1 MPPATA
7 TPPATVQ
14 ARFDRAGLDTLV
26 AEQASAGWVSDRRR
40 EAFAALET
48 LSLPDRKSEHWMRTD
63 LRLFKP
69 AAWGLAVKPATGA
82 VPEGL
87 LAAAI
92 AARGSAVECF
102 PDEGRA
108 GSAAGGLAA
117 ATIAPRGSA
126 TRQGRELFAA
136 HAESAPGIAGRFAA
150 LDGHIVQ
157 DELSPALA
165 AQGVRFGSA
174 EAVLADL
181 EAELRPHW
189 FSVID
194 TRSDWFAAL
203 HAAFHRASVVLYVP
217 AGVKV
222 AEPLHVMSAISA
234 GGVDTSHVLV
244 VLGDGAEATLLT
256 ETAGGGAAG
265 SAGGFHCGGTEIV
278 VGRRAFLRM
287 VNLQNWNLGV
297 WHFARQKAVVHAGGR
312 LQWTLG
318 ALGSRLSQVA
328 QDVALV
334 GREAE
339 AQVNGVMFTEGRQHL
354 VYNTLQHHAAPA
366 CKSDL
371 LYKGALQDRSRLVW
385 RGMIKVDKA
394 AQKTDGYQR
403 NDNLM
408 LSNESRADSI
418 PGLEIEADDVRCTHG
433 ATSGRVDA
441 EQVFYAQAR
450 GLTADEAARL
460 VVTGFFQQ
468 VFDRITIP
476 EVREAL
482 ARAVCSRIRRLS

>member
-1 MPPATA
+1 MSPATA
-7 TPPATVQ
+7 TPPSPVQ
-14 ARFDRAGLDTLV
+14 VRFDRAGFDALV
-26 AEQASAGWVSDRRR
+26 AERATAGWVADRRR
-40 EAFAALET
+40 EAFAALES
-48 LSLPDRKSEHWMRTD
+48 LALPDRRSENWMRTD

-69 AAWGLAVKPATGA
+69 AAWGLAARPAAQA

-92 AARGSAVECF
+92 AAGESAVECF
-102 PDEGRA
+102 PEEACGT
-108 GSAAGGLAA
+108 AA
-117 ATIAPRGSA
+117 AKP
-126 TRQGRELFAA
+126 L
-136 HAESAPGIAGRFAA
+136 AGRFAS
-150 LDGHIVQ
+150 LDGHVIR

-165 AQGVRFGSA
+165 ARGVRFGSA

-181 EAELRPHW
+181 EAELKPHW

-194 TRSDWFAAL
+194 SRSDWFAAL
-203 HAAFHRASVVLYVP
+203 HAAFHRASAVLYVP

-234 GGVDTSHVLV
+234 GGVDTSHMLV
-244 VLGDGAEATLLT
+244 VLGEGAEATLLT
-256 ETAGGGAAG
+256 ETAGGGPAG
-265 SAGGFHCGGTEIV
+265 TAGGFHCGGTEIV
-278 VGRRAFLRM
+278 VGRRAFLRI
-287 VNLQNWNLGV
+287 VNLQNWNTGV
-297 WHFARQKAVVHAGGR
+297 WHFARQKAMVHAGGR

-354 VYNTLQHHAAPA
+354 VYNTLQHHEAPA
-366 CKSDL
+366 CRSDL

-450 GLTADEAARL
+450 GLSADEAARL
-460 VVTGFFQQ
+460 VVAGFFQQ

-482 ARAVCSRIRRLS
+482 ARAVCSRIRRIS

>member
-1 MPPATA
+1 MMPTAAA
-7 TPPATVQ
+7 TPASPAQ
-14 ARFDRAGLDTLV
+14 RRFDRAGLDALLMEPG
-26 AEQASAGWVSDRRR
+26 APGLMADRRR
-40 EAFAALET
+40 QAFAVLES
-48 LSLPDRKSEHWMRTD
+48 LGLPDRRSEHWMRTD
-63 LRLFKP
+63 LRPFKP
-69 AAWGLAVKPATGA
+69 AAWGLAGRPGDAV

-87 LAAAI
+87 LAEAI
-92 AARGSAVECF
+92 TSGE
-102 PDEGRA
+102 
-108 GSAAGGLAA
+108 
-117 ATIAPRGSA
+117 SA
-126 TRQGRELFAA
+126 TEYFAEETRRSGAVGR
-136 HAESAPGIAGRFAA
+136 IAGRFAS
-150 LDGHIVQ
+150 LDGHIVR
-157 DELSPALA
+157 DDIDPELA
-165 AQGVRFGSA
+165 AKGVRFGAA
-174 EAVLADL
+174 ETVLGELGGEL
-181 EAELRPHW
+181 EPHW
-189 FSVID
+189 FNVID
-194 TRSDWFAAL
+194 SGCDWFAAL
-203 HAAFHRASVVLYVP
+203 HAAFHRASAVLYVP
-217 AGVKV
+217 PRVKV
-222 AEPLHVMSAISA
+222 VDPLHVMAAISA

-244 VLGDGAEATLLT
+244 VLGEGAEATLLT
-256 ETAGGGAAG
+256 ETAGGGPVG

-278 VGRRAFLRM
+278 VGRGAFLRM
-287 VNLQNWNLGV
+287 VNLQNWNTGV
-297 WHFARQKAVVHAGGR
+297 WHFARQKAVVQAGGR

-328 QDVALV
+328 QDVALA

-354 VYNTLQHHAAPA
+354 VYNTLQHHEAPA
-366 CKSDL
+366 CRSDL

-385 RGMIKVDKA
+385 RGMIKVDKG

-450 GLTADEAARL
+450 GLSADEAARL

-476 EVREAL
+476 AVREAL
-482 ARAVCSRIRRLS
+482 ARAVCSRIRRIT

>member
-1 MPPATA
+1 MSTATA
-7 TPPATVQ
+7 TSASL
-14 ARFDRAGLDTLV
+14 FDRAALEALSTELREPDWV
-26 AEQASAGWVSDRRR
+26 AGHRRD
-40 EAFAALET
+40 AFAAFESLG
-48 LSLPDRKSEHWMRTD
+48 LPDRRSELWMRTD

-69 AAWGLAVKPATGA
+69 AAWGLAAKPAT
-82 VPEGL
+82 VTLPQGL
-87 LAAAI
+87 LAEAI
-92 AARGSAVECF
+92 GSSDFSSECF
-102 PDEGRA
+102 PE
-108 GSAAGGLAA
+108 
-117 ATIAPRGSA
+117 
-126 TRQGRELFAA
+126 
-136 HAESAPGIAGRFAA
+136 ESCNQTAVTPLAGRFAS
-150 LDGHIVQ
+150 LDGHVIR
-157 DELSPALA
+157 DEIDPSLA
-165 AQGVRFGSA
+165 ARGVRFGAA
-174 EAVLADL
+174 ETVLA
-181 EAELRPHW
+181 ELATELGPHW
-189 FSVID
+189 LSVIES
-194 TRSDWFAAL
+194 RCDWFAAL
-203 HAAFHRASVVLYVP
+203 HAAFHRASSVLYVP
-217 AGVKV
+217 PGVKV
-222 AEPLHVMSAISA
+222 AEPLHVLAGISE

-256 ETAGGGAAG
+256 ETAGGGPVG
-265 SAGGFHCGGTEIV
+265 TAGGFHCGGTEIV
-278 VGRRAFLRM
+278 VGKRAFLRM
-287 VNLQNWNLGV
+287 VNLQNWNTGV
-297 WHFARQKAVVHAGGR
+297 WHVARQKAMVHAGGR
-312 LQWTLG
+312 LQWTLA

-339 AQVNGVMFTEGRQHL
+339 AQVNGVMFTEGRQQL
-354 VYNTLQHHAAPA
+354 VYNTLQHHEAPS

-371 LYKGALQDRSRLVW
+371 LYKGALQDRSRIVW
-385 RGMIKVDKA
+385 RGMIKVDKG

-476 EVREAL
+476 PVREAL
-482 ARAVCSRIRRLS
+482 ARAVCSRIRRIS

>member
-1 MPPATA
+1 MPTA
-7 TPPATVQ
+7 AALPTSPVTFG
-14 ARFDRAGLDTLV
+14 FDRMGLAALLEAQAEPSWV
-26 AEQASAGWVSDRRR
+26 ADRRR
-40 EAFAALET
+40 GAVESLEALA
-48 LSLPDRKSEHWMRTD
+48 LPDRRSEHWMRTD

-69 AAWGLAVKPATGA
+69 AAWGLASRA
-82 VPEGL
+82 VGGSVPDGL
-87 LAAAI
+87 LVEAIVSGEAAVDAF
-92 AARGSAVECF
+92 AEPACV
-102 PDEGRA
+102 P
-108 GSAAGGLAA
+108 SAAG
-117 ATIAPRGSA
+117 R
-126 TRQGRELFAA
+126 
-136 HAESAPGIAGRFAA
+136 IAGRFAS
-150 LDGHIVQ
+150 LDGHVVR
-157 DELSPALA
+157 DELDPALA
-165 AQGVRFGSA
+165 AQGVRFGAA
-174 EAVLADL
+174 ETVLADL

-194 TRSDWFAAL
+194 SGCDWFAAL
-203 HAAFHRASVVLYVP
+203 HAAFHRASAVLYVP
-217 AGVKV
+217 PRVKV
-222 AEPLHVMSAISA
+222 ADPLHVMAAISA

-244 VLGDGAEATLLT
+244 VLGEGAEATLLT
-256 ETAGGGAAG
+256 ETAGGGPAG

-278 VGRRAFLRM
+278 VGRGAFLRM
-287 VNLQNWNLGV
+287 VNLQNWNTGV
-297 WHFARQKAVVHAGGR
+297 WHVARQKAVVHAGGR

-328 QDVALV
+328 QDVALA

-354 VYNTLQHHAAPA
+354 VYNTLQHHEAPA

-385 RGMIKVDKA
+385 RGMIKVDKG

-408 LSNESRADSI
+408 LSQESRADSI

-460 VVTGFFQQ
+460 VVAGFFQQ

-476 EVREAL
+476 AVREAL
-482 ARAVCSRIRRLS
+482 ARAVCSRIRRIS

>member
-1 MPPATA
+1 MTTATA
-7 TPPATVQ
+7 TPPAPTGIG
-14 ARFDRAGLDTLV
+14 FDRPGLEALLAAQPEPV
-26 AEQASAGWVSDRRR
+26 WAADRRR
-40 EAFAALET
+40 AALTALES
-48 LSLPDRKSEHWMRTD
+48 LGLPDRRSENWMRTD
-63 LRLFKP
+63 LRMFKP
-69 AAWGLAVKPATGA
+69 AAWRLAAAPGTAAT
-82 VPEGL
+82 VPVGL
-87 LAAAI
+87 LAEAILSGDVAADVL
-92 AARGSAVECF
+92 AEAPAT
-102 PDEGRA
+102 PP
-108 GSAAGGLAA
+108 AA
-117 ATIAPRGSA
+117 AT
-126 TRQGRELFAA
+126 L
-136 HAESAPGIAGRFAA
+136 AGRFAS
-150 LDGHIVQ
+150 LDGHVVR
-157 DELSPALA
+157 DELDPALA
-165 AQGVRFGSA
+165 ARGVAFGSA
-174 EAVLADL
+174 ERILAAHPDV
-181 EAELRPHW
+181 LRPHW

-194 TRSDWFAAL
+194 SQGDWFAAL
-203 HAAFHRASVVLYVP
+203 HAAFHRASAVLYVP
-217 AGVKV
+217 AGVRIG
-222 AEPLHVMSAISA
+222 APLHVLAGISP

-244 VLGDGAEATLLT
+244 VRGEGAEATLLT
-256 ETAGGGAAG
+256 ETAGGGPAG

-278 VGRRAFLRM
+278 VGRGALLRM
-287 VNLQNWNLGV
+287 VNLQNWNTGV
-297 WHFARQKAVVHAGGR
+297 WHVARQKAVVHENGR

-328 QDVALV
+328 QDVALA
-334 GREAE
+334 GRGAD

-354 VYNTLQHHAAPA
+354 VYNTLQHHEAPG

-408 LSNESRADSI
+408 LSNEARADSI

-460 VVTGFFQQ
+460 VVAGFFQQ

-476 EVREAL
+476 PVREAL
-482 ARAVCSRIRRLS
+482 ARAVTSRIRRIS

>member
-7 TPPATVQ
+7 TPPFPVQ
-14 ARFDRAGLDTLV
+14 AGFDRAGLDAII
-26 AEQASAGWVSDRRR
+26 AEQAAAGWVADRRR
-40 EAFAALET
+40 EAFAALES
-48 LSLPDRKSEHWMRTD
+48 LGLPDRRSENWMRTD
-63 LRLFKP
+63 LRMFKP
-69 AAWGLAVKPATGA
+69 AAWSLAAKPAEQGLAAEA

-92 AARGSAVECF
+92 TAGEPAGDWSS
-102 PDEGRA
+102 DEVRRPPV
-108 GSAAGGLAA
+108 AA
-117 ATIAPRGSA
+117 A
-126 TRQGRELFAA
+126 L
-136 HAESAPGIAGRFAA
+136 AGRFAS
-150 LDGHIVQ
+150 LDGHVVR

-165 AQGVRFGSA
+165 ARGVRFGSA
-174 EAVLADL
+174 DAVLADL
-181 EAELRPHW
+181 EAELKPHW

-194 TRSDWFAAL
+194 ARSDWFAAL
-203 HAAFHRASVVLYVP
+203 HAAFHRASAVLYVP
-217 AGVKV
+217 PGVKL
-222 AEPLHVMSAISA
+222 AEPLHVMAAISA

-256 ETAGGGAAG
+256 ETAGGGEAG

-287 VNLQNWNLGV
+287 VNLQNWNMGV

-354 VYNTLQHHAAPA
+354 VYNTLQHHEAPA

-460 VVTGFFQQ
+460 VVAGFFQQ

-482 ARAVCSRIRRLS
+482 ARAVCSRIRRIS

>member
-1 MPPATA
+1 MTTAATA
-7 TPPATVQ
+7 PPQQMPA
-14 ARFDRAGLDTLV
+14 FD
-26 AEQASAGWVSDRRR
+26 R
-40 EAFAALET
+40 EAFEHLLGSLSMPAWALERRRAAFEAFS
-48 LSLPDRKSEHWMRTD
+48 SLALPERHDENWMRTD

-69 AAWGLAVKPATGA
+69 KAWGLRPAA
-82 VPEGL
+82 ARPQDIPQGL
-87 LAAAI
+87 LAPESSPGGPSPDSFFDDTNGGQPDAA
-92 AARGSAVECF
+92 
-102 PDEGRA
+102 
-108 GSAAGGLAA
+108 
-117 ATIAPRGSA
+117 
-126 TRQGRELFAA
+126 
-136 HAESAPGIAGRFAA
+136 IAGRFSS
-150 LDGHIVQ
+150 LDGHVVRE
-157 DELSPALA
+157 ELDTAIA
-165 AQGVRFGSA
+165 RQGVLFGSA
-174 EAVLADL
+174 ERLLAEHGSL
-181 EAELRPHW
+181 IEPHW

-194 TRSDWFAAL
+194 SQRDWFSSL
-203 HAAFHRASVVLYVP
+203 HGAFHRASALLYVP
-217 AGVKV
+217 AGVKI
-222 AEPLHVMSAISA
+222 AAPLHVSAAISD

-244 VLGDGAEATLLT
+244 VLGEGAEATLLT

-278 VGRRAFLRM
+278 VGKAALLRM
-287 VNLQNWNLGV
+287 VNLQNWNSGV
-297 WHFARQKAVVHAGGR
+297 WHFARQKAVVQENGR

-334 GREAE
+334 GRHAN

-354 VYNTLQHHAAPA
+354 VYNTLQHHEAPS

-408 LSNESRADSI
+408 LSEHSRADSI

-441 EQVFYAQAR
+441 EQIFYAQAR
-450 GLTADEAARL
+450 GLSADEAARL
-460 VVTGFFQQ
+460 VVAGFFQQ
-468 VFDRITIP
+468 VFDRITIAS
-476 EVREAL
+476 VREAL
-482 ARAVCSRIRRLS
+482 ARAIGSRIRRIS